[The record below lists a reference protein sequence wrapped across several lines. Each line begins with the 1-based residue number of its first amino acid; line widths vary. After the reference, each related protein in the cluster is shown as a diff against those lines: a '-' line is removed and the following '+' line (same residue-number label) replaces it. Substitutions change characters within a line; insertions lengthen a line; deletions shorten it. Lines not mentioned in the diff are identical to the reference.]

1 MYPSSPKY
9 NSGNFDHHQHHSS
22 PHQVVSS
29 NDLSPLPISPHV
41 NVPNA
46 HSFAPAPP
54 LPPRVRRKTM
64 QDFSHSQI
72 RQAPDAPELPTRD
85 QSPPPLPPRSH
96 LHTNLRNMNE
106 NCWNHIP
113 SQVMSLPASGCCTPQ
128 FPQFKLAPQTSTI
141 MMRRNSALE
150 QQRKDSPQ
158 TPQTPLS
165 ATSLAAS
172 PASFDSKLSLNSP
185 ISVPPRKIR

>member
-9 NSGNFDHHQHHSS
+9 NSGNFDHHHHCS

-29 NDLSPLPISPHV
+29 NDLGPLPISPHV

-46 HSFAPAPP
+46 HSFAHMAPPPP

-128 FPQFKLAPQTSTI
+128 FKLAPQTSTI

-158 TPQTPLS
+158 TPATPLS

-172 PASFDSKLSLNSP
+172 PASSASKLSQNSP